1 MLAVVEEAAPLGR
14 RGRVRAT
21 VAGSEDAFGSGDRL
35 RACVHVQPLGRE
47 EAVLLDCGASALTG
61 LGLRL
66 RVAGR
71 VIAYSGDTAWTDTLI
86 ELADRAD
93 LFVCEAYTSSRRV
106 RYHMDP
112 STWAE
117 PSIAR
122 TSLSSWNWRWR
133 SSRAEDLKRGREFGA
148 WRQNLRVSP
157 YQWPSLPQG

>member
-21 VAGSEDAFGSGDRL
+21 VAGSEDAFGSGGRL

-106 RYHMDP
+106 RYHMDLSTLRANLSRLRCARLLLTHP
-112 STWAE
+112 SPDLLAH
-117 PSIAR
+117 
-122 TSLSSWNWRWR
+122 R
-133 SSRAEDLKRGREFGA
+133 SELGLDLADDGTVIE
-148 WRQNLRVSP
+148 L
-157 YQWPSLPQG
+157 